1 MTALKTYQDFQKE
14 TDKLGFITQ
23 AINEYRSSEAYRV
36 AVDADEYEAERNST
50 IMQWIRYIYN
60 IAGQK
65 VPDFTASNNRIACNF
80 FHRLTTQ
87 RTAYSLGNG
96 VSFSNTTTETVDGK
110 KKTVDKTK
118 DALGKK
124 FDRKIYLGAHYALI
138 HGVCYLM
145 WNLDHVEVF
154 PMTEFMPLWD
164 EDNGSLRAGIRFWS
178 LNWEKRP
185 ITAVLYE
192 EDGYTVYRTAD
203 GSRGLN
209 LAVSEPK
216 RGYIRNVQRT
226 EIQGEIGSVDQNY
239 SSLPIVPLWGS
250 KHKQSE
256 LVGMKNKIDSFDL
269 IRSGFAN
276 DLQECAEIYW
286 ILGNSLGETD
296 ESLAKFRDRIKLN
309 HIVSVD
315 TVNSSATPYTQ
326 EIPTTARQVYLDG
339 IKAQIYEDFGGLD
352 VHTIAAGDTNDH
364 IDAAY
369 QPLDEE
375 ADDFEYQVSDCIE
388 GLLKLLGIED
398 EPIFKRNRV
407 SNERETTEKV
417 LMAANYLDRATVLRK
432 LPWITVDEVDGILE
446 AKDEEMNARL
456 ANEGDDI

>member
-14 TDKLGFITQ
+14 PDKLGFITQ

-60 IAGQK
+60 IAGQR
-65 VPDFTASNNRIACNF
+65 VPDFTASNNKIACNF

-96 VSFSNTTTETVDGK
+96 VSFANTTTETVDGK

-118 DALGKK
+118 EALGKK

-154 PMTEFMPLWD
+154 PMTEFVPLWD

-178 LNWEKRP
+178 LDWEKRP

-216 RGYIRNVQRT
+216 RGYIRNIQRT
-226 EIQGEIGSVDQNY
+226 EIQGEIGSVEQNY

-256 LVGMKNKIDSFDL
+256 LVGMKNKIDSYDL

-309 HIVSVD
+309 HIAAVD
-315 TVNSSATPYTQ
+315 TVNSSVTPYTQ
-326 EIPTTARQVYLDG
+326 EIPTTARQAYLDG

-364 IDAAY
+364 INAAY

-388 GLLKLLGIED
+388 GLLNLLGIED
-398 EPIFKRNRV
+398 EPIFKRNRI
-407 SNERETTEKV
+407 SNEKETTEKV
-417 LMAANYLDRATVLRK
+417 LMAANYLDRATVLKK

-446 AKDEEMNARL
+446 AQDEEMNARL
-456 ANEGDDI
+456 ALEGDE